1 MKVSSSVSKALQV
14 IVFICFIQ
22 LVPLFS
28 EPLYSPTWGF
38 RISPPAGYTYTGGDG
53 KSRFSFSFEPRAP
66 AYLDI
71 RVYEPKTFSSVEALG
86 ADIRRRISSSG
97 DMSTFMYHG
106 RQALLMELNFSLNGT
121 AQSGWGLCIELG
133 DQGSA
138 THPLLAALAY
148 GDASLQELSNFHLS
162 ALDSIAPAAGDT
174 FFPGPI
180 SEYAYP
186 EQAPKETKLTGLSVS
201 ARLSPDAAL
210 ASKATVDR
218 EFAVLSSYGQDS
230 LWKEAWIRFYQMI
243 YRDSFDRLS
252 DVAFAVERSVSQQ
265 IDEKPLSKAQ
275 RDRLFAEQALAWIQG
290 FTYER
295 DLLGSDFVDLI
306 SAATEGRGDCD
317 SRAMLWAIILRHN
330 NIPSAIMVSR
340 EYSHAMGLVL
350 VEGSGARFTT
360 GSGEAEKI
368 WVVAETTAQVP
379 LGLIGRSVAD
389 PAKWI
394 PVLFE

>member
-1 MKVSSSVSKALQV
+1 MKVSSSLSKALQV
-14 IVFICFIQ
+14 IVVICIVQ
-22 LVPLFS
+22 QVPLFS
-28 EPLYSPTWGF
+28 EALYSPTWGF
-38 RISPPAGYTYTGGDG
+38 RITPPAGYAYSGGDG
-53 KSRFSFSFEPRAP
+53 KSRFSFSFVPRAP

-71 RVYEPKTFSSVEALG
+71 RVYEPKSFSSVEALG
-86 ADIRRRISSSG
+86 ADIQRRISSSG
-97 DMSTFMYHG
+97 DVSSFIYHG
-106 RQALLMELNFSLNGT
+106 RQALLMELNFSLNGK
-121 AQSGWGLCIELG
+121 AQSGWGLCIQLG
-133 DQGSA
+133 DQGSV

-148 GDASLQELSNFHLS
+148 GDASLQELNNFHLS
-162 ALDSIAPAAGDT
+162 ALDSIAAAAGDMLL
-174 FFPGPI
+174 PGPI

-186 EQAPKETKLTGLSVS
+186 EQTTQEMKLTGLSVS

-210 ASKATVDR
+210 ACKATIDR

-230 LWKEAWIRFYQMI
+230 LWKDAWIRFYQMI

-252 DVAFAVERSVSQQ
+252 NVAFAVERSISQY
-265 IDEKPLSKAQ
+265 IDDKPLSKAQ
-275 RDRLFAEQALAWIQG
+275 RDRRFAEQALAWVQG

-340 EYSHAMGLVL
+340 DYSHAMGLVL

-360 GSGEAEKI
+360 GTGEAEKK